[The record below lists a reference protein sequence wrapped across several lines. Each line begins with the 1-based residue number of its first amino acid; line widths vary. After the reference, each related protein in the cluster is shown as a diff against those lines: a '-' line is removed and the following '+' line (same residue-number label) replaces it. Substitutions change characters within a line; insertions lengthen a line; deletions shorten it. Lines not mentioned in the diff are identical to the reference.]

1 MFGKWPIQPFL
12 ELPKAMQAEFWR
24 ADAKS
29 KVAMQALLTSEIS
42 RVRETV
48 EIDSKIGQYFPL
60 SVYEAKGYKQEM
72 LDNIQTNCPAEYDS
86 TLNCQTY
93 MLTVRGVLTNEITK
107 EVTNTLMNLRDTSL
121 RGYLSHYCSPISTKR
136 NRGKKRD
143 RSSSSDSSKSS
154 SSKSRRTVTPEL
166 TMKQKR
172 ANLLAAKKQTALEKA
187 AKAKADKAIIE
198 AGKKE
203 QIARM
208 RMAANEAK
216 EAAKAQKKIDQK
228 DQTPS
233 LRSQEAV
240 TTAIGSDLP
249 WKLIVVIHVY
259 TGSMINNMC
268 RTCDMTFPW
277 TIRTFR

>member
-1 MFGKWPIQPFL
+1 
-12 ELPKAMQAEFWR
+12 
-24 ADAKS
+24 
-29 KVAMQALLTSEIS
+29 
-42 RVRETV
+42 
-48 EIDSKIGQYFPL
+48 
-60 SVYEAKGYKQEM
+60 
-72 LDNIQTNCPAEYDS
+72 
-86 TLNCQTY
+86 
-93 MLTVRGVLTNEITK
+93 
-107 EVTNTLMNLRDTSL
+107 
-121 RGYLSHYCSPISTKR
+121 
-136 NRGKKRD
+136 
-143 RSSSSDSSKSS
+143 
-154 SSKSRRTVTPEL
+154 
-166 TMKQKR
+166 MKQKR
-172 ANLLAAKKQTALEKA
+172 ANLLAAKKQAALEKA
-187 AKAKADKAIIE
+187 AKAKADKAIID

-208 RMAANEAK
+208 RMAQNEAK
-216 EAAKAQKKIDQK
+216 EAAKAQKKVDQK